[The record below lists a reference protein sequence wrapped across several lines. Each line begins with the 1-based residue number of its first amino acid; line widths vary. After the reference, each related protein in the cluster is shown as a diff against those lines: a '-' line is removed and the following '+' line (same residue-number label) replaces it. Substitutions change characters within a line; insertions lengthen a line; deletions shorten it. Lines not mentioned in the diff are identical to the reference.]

1 MNKKVINVVDI
12 NPSISIITLNM
23 NGLNIP
29 IKRQTGGKKER
40 RNSLAVQRWLHA
52 SAAGS
57 PRSVSNWGTKIP
69 QAAWLGQKK
78 KGTDWQWIKKNNNQ
92 LYVVYKKPTL
102 KI

>member
-78 KGTDWQWIKKNNNQ
+78 KGQTDSGLKKTTTNYMLSTRNP
-92 LYVVYKKPTL
+92 L
-102 KI
+102 